1 MPIRL
6 IETVTHALSISA
18 SRRPLE
24 TGWRMTSTAPG
35 AWASPADVDPA
46 AEWLDA
52 VVPGTVAAALEAAG
66 RWSREAPSPL
76 HDRDHWYRTTVA
88 VAGRRRLRFDGLA
101 TFAEVFL
108 DGAPILTSRSMF
120 LSHEVDVDLRPGMEL
135 AIVFRSLSRALDG
148 VKPKRARWRP
158 RLIPEQR
165 LRAVRTT
172 LLGHMPGWC
181 PPIDMIGPFRPI
193 TIFDPAT
200 DPIRDVR
207 LDAGY
212 DGIDGHLAARLVFEA
227 AHVPA
232 SARLLCAGCETTLT
246 PGPDGAFVGEV
257 ALAGIA
263 PWWPAT
269 HGDPVLHAVEVEI
282 DGVHFALGRVGF
294 RRIEVDRGEDGRGFG
309 LVVNG
314 VPIFARGSVWVPID
328 LVGLAGDRAAHE
340 AELTRMRDAGLNMV
354 RVPGIGLY
362 EAEAFHDL
370 CDELGLL
377 VWQDL
382 MFANFDYPAADPDF
396 VAAAR
401 AETHEVAAR
410 LARHPSSAIVCGGS
424 EITQQAAMMGLPP
437 TAWSNAIFDEIL
449 PAVAAETAPG
459 LPWVRSTP
467 DGGEMPFVADAGV
480 THYYGVGAYGRP
492 LDDARRANVRFAAEC
507 LAFACIPEART
518 VTDELAVPPV
528 HSPRWKAGVPRDLGA
543 GWDFEDVREIY
554 ERMIFRIDPPAL
566 RHEDPERLLDVG
578 RATVDHVIEE
588 TVREWR
594 RPGST
599 CRGALV
605 FTHRDPKIG
614 AGWGLVDALGRA
626 KSAFHALAR
635 ASAPV
640 VVILS
645 DEGVNGLDVHV
656 VNDTAAA
663 VAGRLDLV
671 ALADGH
677 RSAASGTREVAVPP
691 HGSVSLAATEIFGGF
706 FDTTRAYRF
715 GPAAHD
721 LTHARLVADDGTVIA
736 EAFHHP
742 LGRSAVRRRCGL
754 TARVERV
761 GADWELVIACEEA
774 VSSVMVIDES
784 FTATDG
790 FHMAPG
796 EKRVRLHRRP
806 EAAAEATPEGS
817 VRALD
822 ARERPTY
829 RA

>member
-1 MPIRL
+1 
-6 IETVTHALSISA
+6 
-18 SRRPLE
+18 
-24 TGWRMTSTAPG
+24 
-35 AWASPADVDPA
+35 
-46 AEWLDA
+46 
-52 VVPGTVAAALEAAG
+52 
-66 RWSREAPSPL
+66 
-76 HDRDHWYRTTVA
+76 
-88 VAGRRRLRFDGLA
+88 
-101 TFAEVFL
+101 
-108 DGAPILTSRSMF
+108 
-120 LSHEVDVDLRPGMEL
+120 MEL
-135 AIVFRSLSRALDG
+135 AIVFRSLARALDT

-181 PPIDMIGPFRPI
+181 PPIDMVGPFRPI
-193 TIFDPAT
+193 TIADPAT

-207 LDAGY
+207 LEATH
-212 DGIDGHLAARLVFEA
+212 DGLDGHLKARLVFEEPT
-227 AHVPA
+227 VPA
-232 SARLLCAGCETTLT
+232 AARLVCAGCETRLTLAA
-246 PGPDGAFVGEV
+246 DGALVGEV
-257 ALAGIA
+257 ALAGIE

-269 HGDPVLHAVEVEI
+269 HGTPALHEVEAEI
-282 DGVHFALGRVGF
+282 DGVRFALGRVGF
-294 RRIEVDRGEDGRGFG
+294 RRITVDRGPDGRGFG

-314 VPIFARGSVWVPID
+314 ISVFARGVNWIPVD
-328 LVGLAGDRAAHE
+328 MVGLAGGLAALE
-340 AELTRMRDAGLNMV
+340 AELTRLRDAGLNMV
-354 RVPGIGLY
+354 RVPGIATY

-396 VAAAR
+396 VALAR
-401 AETHEVAAR
+401 AETEAVARR
-410 LARHPSSAIVCGGS
+410 LARHPSSAVFCGGS

-437 TAWSNAIFDEIL
+437 AAWANAIFDEIL
-449 PAVAAETAPG
+449 PALVAAEVPG

-467 DGGEMPFVADAGV
+467 DGGAMPFSADAGV

-507 LAFACIPEART
+507 LAFACVPEAKT
-518 VTDELAVPPV
+518 VAEHLAHPPV
-528 HSPRWKAGVPRDLGA
+528 HSPAWKAGVPRDMGA

-554 ERMIFRIDPPAL
+554 ERMIFRVDPAAL
-566 RHEDPERLLDVG
+566 RYEDPERYLDVA
-578 RATVDHVIEE
+578 RATVDHVIEA
-588 TVREWR
+588 TLREWR

-605 FTHRDPKIG
+605 FTGRDPKIG
-614 AGWGLVDALGRA
+614 AGWGLVDALGRP

-645 DEGVNGLDVHV
+645 DEGVNGLDVHL
-656 VNDTAAA
+656 VNDTADTI
-663 VAGRLDLV
+663 AGRLELT

-677 RSAASGTREVAVPP
+677 RPVVSGTRDVEIPP
-691 HGSVSLAATEIFGGF
+691 HGALSVAATDLFGAF

-721 LTHARLVADDGTVIA
+721 LTHARLVGADDEVLA
-736 EAFHHP
+736 EAFHWP
-742 LGRSAVRRRCGL
+742 LGRTLARKRTGL
-754 TARVERV
+754 TARVEKV
-761 GADWELVIACEEA
+761 GDAWDLVVTCDEA
-774 VSSVMVIDES
+774 VTSVVVSDDN
-784 FTATDG
+784 FTAADG

-796 EKRVRLHRRP
+796 EKRLRLTRRP
-806 EAAAEATPEGS
+806 EAAPDAKPEGH

-822 ARERPTY
+822 ARERATY
-829 RA
+829 RG